1 MADDSWDAML
11 ALVDGIGDP
20 WYATAE
26 GRQSWRYEVEEI
38 ESLRDAGVV

>member
-1 MADDSWDAML
+1 MADDSWDSIL
-11 ALVDGIGDP
+11 ALADGIGDP

-26 GRQSWRYEVEEI
+26 ARQSRHYEVEEI